1 MMAGG
6 AVAYRSK
13 TQTVTA
19 LSSTEAEFFAAV
31 GAAKVILFLRSVL
44 KELCIEMQE
53 PTLIYKDNEATIKV
67 VNAAHPTKR
76 VRHIDTPWFRLQSWR
91 ERNLVRMKHIAGI
104 LNPADASSKPLG
116 WVLHSRHCQRM
127 MGHYKN

>member
-31 GAAKVILFLRSVL
+31 GAAKVILFLQSVL
-44 KELCIEMQE
+44 HELQIEMQE
-53 PTLIYKDNEATIKV
+53 PTLIYEDNEATIKV
-67 VNAAHPTKR
+67 VNAAHPTEQ
-76 VRHIDTPWFRLQSWR
+76 VRYIDTPWF
-91 ERNLVRMKHIAGI
+91 
-104 LNPADASSKPLG
+104 
-116 WVLHSRHCQRM
+116 
-127 MGHYKN
+127 

>member
-1 MMAGG
+1 MMAGS

-44 KELCIEMQE
+44 HELQIKMQE

-67 VNAAHPTKR
+67 VNAAQPTEQ
-76 VRHIDTPWFRLQSWR
+76 VRHIDTPWF
-91 ERNLVRMKHIAGI
+91 
-104 LNPADASSKPLG
+104 
-116 WVLHSRHCQRM
+116 
-127 MGHYKN
+127 